1 MRRQARK
8 NPEITQMLDERAM
21 PRVSEEAASEGY
33 IRGEAGEETA
43 RREEADADR
52 DLTGEQADDT
62 FESRESSSSNKI
74 NRWRNISDADM
85 PRAVVLFIKEKIPAA
100 YQESVR
106 SAFTDEIRVTV
117 LEEDTI
123 VYRYYG
129 GTSASLSYWFTPK
142 LLSDPIRELALPPT
156 NTALSV
162 MQYLIPKGTII
173 LGGRVAPLFDQPG
186 GGYQYYLPDPSVAI
200 RMG

>member
-62 FESRESSSSNKI
+62 FESRESSS
-74 NRWRNISDADM
+74 
-85 PRAVVLFIKEKIPAA
+85 
-100 YQESVR
+100 
-106 SAFTDEIRVTV
+106 TDT
-117 LEEDTI
+117 
-123 VYRYYG
+123 G
-129 GTSASLSYWFTPK
+129 NGSL
-142 LLSDPIRELALPPT
+142 L
-156 NTALSV
+156 
-162 MQYLIPKGTII
+162 
-173 LGGRVAPLFDQPG
+173 
-186 GGYQYYLPDPSVAI
+186 
-200 RMG
+200 